1 MGAGGGGR
9 VSEPRAPGARAR
21 RAARSLRPPAPT
33 RRFCFLSFLL
43 LRALSA
49 LPAACGAAEERPF
62 RCLQAS
68 SFPNRSS
75 SRTDGAAW
83 LGELQT
89 HAWRHDSDAIRFLRP
104 WSRGEFGD
112 QEWEQLQDMF
122 RVYRSSFTRDVH
134 ELDKMLRLDY
144 PFEIQVSAGCAILA
158 GNSSES
164 AFHVAF
170 QGREILSFQ
179 GMWVPAPDAPQWVG
193 AASKVLSQDRGT
205 SATIQWLLND
215 TCPRLVRGLL
225 AAGKAD
231 LETQDTPFPAGRSEA
246 RGLAVRGFQSRAR
259 PFAAGVPRLRI
270 PPKTG
275 VGDVDAGRAGAAGH
289 PARGRSAQ
297 CRRDLA
303 PPSNAG
309 CGSRK
314 GGGPVLPSEA
324 QQPRRPGCHP
334 LLGRGEPCLRGLDRR
349 GSAVSPCDPWKR
361 HLVQEALLL
370 SGHPVTVLTTRV
382 CLGHRTSRV
391 QDIHG
396 AQGLRVSGEHPEEA
410 GDHHKPA
417 VVTSF

>member
-9 VSEPRAPGARAR
+9 VSEPRVPEAAGGRGEPGPGARAR

-49 LPAACGAAEERPF
+49 LPPACGAAEERPF

-89 HAWRHDSDAIRFLRP
+89 HAWRNDSDAIRFLRP

-112 QEWEQLQDMF
+112 QEWEQLQDIF

-144 PFEIQVSAGCAILA
+144 PFEIQVSAGCAVLA

-179 GMWVPAPDAPQWVG
+179 GMWVPVPDAPKWVG
-193 AASKVLSQDRGT
+193 AASKVLNQDRGT

-215 TCPRLVRGLL
+215 TCPRFVRGLL

-231 LETQDTPFPAGRSEA
+231 LETQVKPEAWLSGASSPGPGRLLLACHVSGFRPKPVWAMWMRGEQEQLGTQRGDVLPNADGTWHLRVTLDVAAGEA
-246 RGLAVRGFQSRAR
+246 AGLSCRVRHSSLGGQDVILYWGEGSRASVGLIAAAVLAVLFLVI
-259 PFAAGVPRLRI
+259 AGSVIWFRR
-270 PPKTG
+270 
-275 VGDVDAGRAGAAGH
+275 R
-289 PARGRSAQ
+289 RSY
-297 CRRDLA
+297 
-303 PPSNAG
+303 
-309 CGSRK
+309 
-314 GGGPVLPSEA
+314 
-324 QQPRRPGCHP
+324 
-334 LLGRGEPCLRGLDRR
+334 
-349 GSAVSPCDPWKR
+349 
-361 HLVQEALLL
+361 
-370 SGHPVTVLTTRV
+370 
-382 CLGHRTSRV
+382 
-391 QDIHG
+391 QDI
-396 AQGLRVSGEHPEEA
+396 L
-410 GDHHKPA
+410 
-417 VVTSF
+417 

>member
-9 VSEPRAPGARAR
+9 VSEPRVPEAAGGRGEPGPGARAR

-49 LPAACGAAEERPF
+49 LPPACGAAEERPF

-89 HAWRHDSDAIRFLRP
+89 HAWRNDSDAIRFLRP

-112 QEWEQLQDMF
+112 QEWEQLQDIF

-179 GMWVPAPDAPQWVG
+179 GMWVPVPDAPKWVG
-193 AASKVLSQDRGT
+193 AASKVLNQDRGT

-215 TCPRLVRGLL
+215 TCPRFVRGLL

-231 LETQDTPFPAGRSEA
+231 LETQDTAFPVGRSEA
-246 RGLAVRGFQSRAR
+246 RGLAVRGFQSRSR
-259 PFAAGVPRLRI
+259 PSAAGVPRLRL
-270 PPKTG
+270 PPKAG

-297 CRRDLA
+297 CRRDVA

-309 CGSRK
+309 CGSRG

-349 GSAVSPCDPWKR
+349 GSAGSAVPRDRRKR
-361 HLVQEALLL
+361 HLVQEAPLL
-370 SGHPVTVLTTRV
+370 SGHPVTVLTICV
-382 CLGHRTSRV
+382 
-391 QDIHG
+391 
-396 AQGLRVSGEHPEEA
+396 
-410 GDHHKPA
+410 
-417 VVTSF
+417 

>member
-9 VSEPRAPGARAR
+9 VSEPRVPEAAGGRGEPGPGARAR

-49 LPAACGAAEERPF
+49 LPPACGAAEERPF

-89 HAWRHDSDAIRFLRP
+89 HAWRNDSDAIRFLRP

-112 QEWEQLQDMF
+112 QEWEQLQDIF

-179 GMWVPAPDAPQWVG
+179 GMWVPVPDAPKWVG
-193 AASKVLSQDRGT
+193 AASKVLNQDRGT

-215 TCPRLVRGLL
+215 TCPRFVRGLL

-231 LETQDTPFPAGRSEA
+231 LETQVKPEAWLSGASSPGPGRLLLACHVSGFRPKPVWAMWMRGEQEQLGTQRGDVLPNADGTWHLRVTLDVAAGEA
-246 RGLAVRGFQSRAR
+246 AGLSCRVRHSSLGGQDVILYWGEGSRASVGLIAAAVLAVLFLVI
-259 PFAAGVPRLRI
+259 AGSVIWFRR
-270 PPKTG
+270 
-275 VGDVDAGRAGAAGH
+275 R
-289 PARGRSAQ
+289 RSY
-297 CRRDLA
+297 
-303 PPSNAG
+303 
-309 CGSRK
+309 
-314 GGGPVLPSEA
+314 
-324 QQPRRPGCHP
+324 
-334 LLGRGEPCLRGLDRR
+334 
-349 GSAVSPCDPWKR
+349 
-361 HLVQEALLL
+361 
-370 SGHPVTVLTTRV
+370 
-382 CLGHRTSRV
+382 
-391 QDIHG
+391 QDI
-396 AQGLRVSGEHPEEA
+396 L
-410 GDHHKPA
+410 
-417 VVTSF
+417 

>member
-1 MGAGGGGR
+1 MGAGGGGG
-9 VSEPRAPGARAR
+9 VSEPRVPEAAGSRGEPGPGARAR

-49 LPAACGAAEERPF
+49 LPPACGAAEERPF

-68 SFPNRSS
+68 SFPNHSS

-89 HAWRHDSDAIRFLRP
+89 HAWRNDSDAIRFLRP

-112 QEWEQLQDMF
+112 QEWEQLQDIF

-144 PFEIQVSAGCAILA
+144 PFEIQVSAGCAVLA

-179 GMWVPAPDAPQWVG
+179 GMWVPVPDAPQWVG
-193 AASKVLSQDRGT
+193 AASKVLNQDRGT

-215 TCPRLVRGLL
+215 TCPRFVRGLL

-231 LETQDTPFPAGRSEA
+231 LETQVKPEAWLSGASSPGPGRLLLACHVSGFRPKPVWAMWMRGEQEQLGTQRGDVLPNADGTWHLRVTLDVAAGEA
-246 RGLAVRGFQSRAR
+246 AGLSCRVRHSSLGGQDVILYWGEGSRASVGLIAAAVLAVLFLVI
-259 PFAAGVPRLRI
+259 AGSVIWFRR
-270 PPKTG
+270 
-275 VGDVDAGRAGAAGH
+275 R
-289 PARGRSAQ
+289 RSY
-297 CRRDLA
+297 
-303 PPSNAG
+303 
-309 CGSRK
+309 
-314 GGGPVLPSEA
+314 
-324 QQPRRPGCHP
+324 
-334 LLGRGEPCLRGLDRR
+334 
-349 GSAVSPCDPWKR
+349 
-361 HLVQEALLL
+361 
-370 SGHPVTVLTTRV
+370 
-382 CLGHRTSRV
+382 
-391 QDIHG
+391 QDI
-396 AQGLRVSGEHPEEA
+396 L
-410 GDHHKPA
+410 
-417 VVTSF
+417 

>member
-144 PFEIQVSAGCAILA
+144 PFEIQVSAGCVILA

-231 LETQDTPFPAGRSEA
+231 LETQVKPEAWLSGASSPGPGRLLLACHVSGFRPKPVWA
-246 RGLAVRGFQSRAR
+246 MWMRGEQEQLGTQR
-259 PFAAGVPRLRI
+259 
-270 PPKTG
+270 
-275 VGDVDAGRAGAAGH
+275 GDVLPNADGTWHLRVTLDVAAGRAAGL
-289 PARGRSAQ
+289 S
-297 CRRDLA
+297 CRVRHSSLGGQDVILYW
-303 PPSNAG
+303 G
-309 CGSRK
+309 EGSRASV
-314 GGGPVLPSEA
+314 GLIAAAVLF
-324 QQPRRPGCHP
+324 
-334 LLGRGEPCLRGLDRR
+334 LLVIP
-349 GSAVSPCDPWKR
+349 GSAIWFRRRCSY
-361 HLVQEALLL
+361 
-370 SGHPVTVLTTRV
+370 
-382 CLGHRTSRV
+382 
-391 QDIHG
+391 QDI
-396 AQGLRVSGEHPEEA
+396 L
-410 GDHHKPA
+410 
-417 VVTSF
+417 

>member
-134 ELDKMLRLDY
+134 ELDKMLRLDCELR
-144 PFEIQVSAGCAILA
+144 PGVRGHHPTGDADAEAPVRQADPAWSLSAASSPRPPPPPEVSAGCAILA

-231 LETQDTPFPAGRSEA
+231 LETQVKPEAWLSGASSPGPGRLLLACHVSGFRPKPVWA
-246 RGLAVRGFQSRAR
+246 MWMRGEQEQLGTQR
-259 PFAAGVPRLRI
+259 
-270 PPKTG
+270 
-275 VGDVDAGRAGAAGH
+275 GDVLPNADGTWHLRVTLDVAAGRAAGL
-289 PARGRSAQ
+289 S
-297 CRRDLA
+297 CRVRHSSLGGQDVILYW
-303 PPSNAG
+303 G
-309 CGSRK
+309 EGSRASV
-314 GGGPVLPSEA
+314 GLIAAAVLF
-324 QQPRRPGCHP
+324 
-334 LLGRGEPCLRGLDRR
+334 LLVIP
-349 GSAVSPCDPWKR
+349 GSAIWFRRRCSY
-361 HLVQEALLL
+361 
-370 SGHPVTVLTTRV
+370 
-382 CLGHRTSRV
+382 
-391 QDIHG
+391 QDI
-396 AQGLRVSGEHPEEA
+396 L
-410 GDHHKPA
+410 
-417 VVTSF
+417 